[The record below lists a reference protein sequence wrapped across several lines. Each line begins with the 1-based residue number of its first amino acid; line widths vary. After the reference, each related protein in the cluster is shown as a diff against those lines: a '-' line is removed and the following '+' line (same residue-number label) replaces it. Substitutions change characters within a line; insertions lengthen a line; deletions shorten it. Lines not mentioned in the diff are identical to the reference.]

1 MIHDDVATHLKFTPP
16 PSPAPVSPIFTP
28 VQGATGDMF
37 HHAKIITGK
46 TKYILCVY
54 FLIQCDYTSNLVCY
68 LMMLGHF

>member
-1 MIHDDVATHLKFTPP
+1 MIHDDVATYLKFTPP
-16 PSPAPVSPIFTP
+16 LPRPVSPIFTP
-28 VQGATGDMF
+28 FDCVTGDMF
-37 HHAKIITGK
+37 HHVNIITGK